1 MSKDLDGKQLELWP
15 EWPEL
20 VAIPGPPAA
29 AATASW
35 WGLQIP
41 TTPPAQLVIP
51 EPKTKAEADAL
62 RAAIGALPEPVLA
75 KLYVDLHDAHNL
87 RLDSARRKAADWYN
101 SLA

>member
-1 MSKDLDGKQLELWP
+1 
-15 EWPEL
+15 
-20 VAIPGPPAA
+20 
-29 AATASW
+29 
-35 WGLQIP
+35 
-41 TTPPAQLVIP
+41 VIP